1 MSVTQKKG
9 CNSHLQLILSVISK
23 WEPLGGL
30 VWWNRIPFWREK
42 TLLLNM
48 EEKMEGILFMVFWIG
63 SAALHTLYDL
73 KIKPRL
79 QALEE
84 EQSDYPRF

>member
-1 MSVTQKKG
+1 MVLFG
-9 CNSHLQLILSVISK
+9 E
-23 WEPLGGL
+23 EPCGKFGG
-30 VWWNRIPFWREK
+30 
-42 TLLLNM
+42 
-48 EEKMEGILFMVFWIG
+48 EEMEGILFMVFWIG

-84 EQSDYPRF
+84 EQSDYPRY

>member
-1 MSVTQKKG
+1 MSITQKKG
-9 CNSHLQLILSVISK
+9 CDSLLQLKLSVAGKFES
-23 WEPLGGL
+23 LGGASSGGAKPHP
-30 VWWNRIPFWREK
+30 IEK
-42 TLLLNM
+42 ILLSSL
-48 EEKMEGILFMVFWIG
+48 EGKMEGILFMVFWIG